1 MKTYILFL
9 SFICVNA
16 FADTY
21 EVTYQKGK
29 VEIFRDKK
37 LVSPPVKSGDT
48 IKVHRP
54 GLLVLK
60 SPQETL
66 KIMHDTVIRPRET
79 KEGTIIDLVKGGI
92 VSLVRKKSFK
102 VRTRAV
108 SMGVRGTQFFVQTTG
123 KDDVWMCVNEGV
135 VKVQKNKK
143 NVDVP
148 AGKGVFV
155 DKKEIS
161 KPEAFAWTKRINWK
175 MDAGQGE
182 LDHKIN
188 LNYDILEN
196 FYD

>member
-1 MKTYILFL
+1 MKTFLLFL
-9 SFICVNA
+9 SLISLSSI
-16 FADTY
+16 ADTY
-21 EVTYQKGK
+21 EVAYQKGK
-29 VEIFRDKK
+29 VEIFRNKK
-37 LVSPPVKSGDT
+37 LVSPPVMSGDL

-60 SPQETL
+60 SSQETL

-92 VSLVRKKSFK
+92 VSLVKKKSFK
-102 VRTRAV
+102 IKTRAV
-108 SMGVRGTQFFVQTTG
+108 SMGVRGTQFFVQATG

-135 VKVQKNKK
+135 VNVLKNKK
-143 NVDVP
+143 SVDVP

-155 DKKEIS
+155 DQKEIS
-161 KPEAFAWTKRINWK
+161 KPAAFAWTKKINWK
-175 MDAGQGE
+175 MNPDQGE